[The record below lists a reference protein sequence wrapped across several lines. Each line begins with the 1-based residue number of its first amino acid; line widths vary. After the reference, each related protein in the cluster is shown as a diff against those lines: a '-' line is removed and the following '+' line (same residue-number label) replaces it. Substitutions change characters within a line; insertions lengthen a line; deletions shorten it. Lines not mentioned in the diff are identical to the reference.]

1 MKVYLYYIVANDMY
15 EYYAVLPSHVITE
28 DGLNYALYA
37 HTAVKTEAKI
47 FEQTRKKDLFVR
59 KVTNM
64 TKKEYRRFTELHDDE
79 ALSYHD
85 FPGSSISN
93 NKIISKDYFILSTVM
108 EYDCV
113 SFHGSDYF
121 EEKMNDIEDIY
132 LLNIH
137 KIIKPNIIKAIG
149 EEVFDKESTL
159 LQMKIPLDEYESNE
173 LPLNYLE
180 IYNDMFANTYKEG
193 GVYENALLSIL

>member
-1 MKVYLYYIVANDMY
+1 
-15 EYYAVLPSHVITE
+15 
-28 DGLNYALYA
+28 
-37 HTAVKTEAKI
+37 
-47 FEQTRKKDLFVR
+47 
-59 KVTNM
+59 
-64 TKKEYRRFTELHDDE
+64 
-79 ALSYHD
+79 
-85 FPGSSISN
+85 
-93 NKIISKDYFILSTVM
+93 
-108 EYDCV
+108 
-113 SFHGSDYF
+113 
-121 EEKMNDIEDIY
+121 MNDIEDIY